1 MTHFE
6 PFRSYTETV
15 MTTSDGPARVPIVVR
30 PYRPED
36 REAVRQ
42 IAFLTGLFGDSIAA
56 LVPDQELFADLW
68 TVVYTD
74 VFPGFAS
81 VASSEGRTVG
91 YIVGVTD
98 ARSLGSAYLRRVLPL
113 VVGRLWRGEY
123 RHWTRSLPYLGRSA
137 LEPSPHAPFE
147 QFPAHLHINLL
158 EAARGLGAGRALL
171 ERFLG
176 QLEAAGVPGVQLST
190 TDHNRAAVRL
200 YERAG
205 FRVWA
210 SDESRLFTD
219 LLTGSGT
226 GSGAGSRVRRLIM
239 VRNLI

>member
-1 MTHFE
+1 MT
-6 PFRSYTETV
+6 S
-15 MTTSDGPARVPIVVR
+15 SDWPAAVPNLVR

-42 IAFLTGLFGDSIAA
+42 IAFLTGLFGDSIEAF
-56 LVPDQELFADLW
+56 VPDRELFADLW

-74 VFPGFAS
+74 VVPALAL
-81 VASSEGRTVG
+81 VASLEDRTVG
-91 YIVGVTD
+91 YILGVAN
-98 ARSLGSAYLRRVLPL
+98 ARSLPLAYLRCLLPL

-123 RHWTRSLPYLGRSA
+123 RQWRESLPYLWRSA

-171 ERFLG
+171 DGFLA

-200 YERAG
+200 YEKLG
-205 FRVWA
+205 FRIWA
-210 SDESRLFTD
+210 SDESRFLTD
-219 LLTGSGT
+219 LLAGPNTGPS
-226 GSGAGSRVRRLIM
+226 VRRLVM
-239 VRNLI
+239 VRSFN